1 MLRQQRKAKGLPK
14 HVHYNEVCYIEVLRY
29 IFYYYWGKKIS
40 FVVPRTSLQRVSQH
54 RGSTISTLTNCSLLS
69 KTSELAVL
77 ENLEEAWIRIPCK
90 RAAVSKLSARFLA
103 YSSSD
108 VAMTLTWNN
117 GWRRGEGKLENVCK
131 HTQTRIFAEQV
142 ELSWVQ
148 KPLSLQLKPVK
159 NLSLFNRCF

>member
-1 MLRQQRKAKGLPK
+1 MDCY
-14 HVHYNEVCYIEVLRY
+14 VNNERPRDCQNMFVITRFRY
-29 IFYYYWGKKIS
+29 IFYHYWGKKIS
-40 FVVPRTSLQRVSQH
+40 FVIPRTSLHRVLQH
-54 RGSTISTLTNCSLLS
+54 RGSTMSTLTNCSLLS

-77 ENLEEAWIRIPCK
+77 ENLEEAWIRIPCN
-90 RAAVSKLSARFLA
+90 RDAVSKLSARFLA

-108 VAMTLTWNN
+108 VAMTLTWND

-131 HTQTRIFAEQV
+131 HTQTRISAEQV

-159 NLSLFNRCF
+159 NLSLLSRSY